1 LFKKWLTS
9 LLISTKQ
16 RKHRTST
23 GVFVSKHLAFW
34 HVLVDFSGCFQHGQI
49 TIVMAPY
56 FSDMADQNPDGHGR
70 VAGIIVAF

>member
-1 LFKKWLTS
+1 MAYLSIDLNQATKTS
-9 LLISTKQ
+9 D
-16 RKHRTST
+16 
-23 GVFVSKHLAFW
+23 LAFW